1 MKIDIKQ
8 ISDGEESAVIRY
20 KNLTPALGKII
31 SLLNGEDNRLRGKT
45 DEGEVFFS
53 PDEILYLESVDDKVF
68 AYTGDKV
75 VRIEGSLSTF
85 MNGQD
90 DESFFRCSK
99 SMVINV
105 GRVAALKSL
114 SSNRIDAT
122 MESGEHIII
131 SRRYASDFRRLLKGD
146 R

>member
-8 ISDGEESAVIRY
+8 ITEGEESVSIRY
-20 KNLTPALGKII
+20 RKLTPPINKLLSI
-31 SLLNGEDNRLRGKT
+31 LNGEDNRLRGKT
-45 DEGEVFFS
+45 DEGEVFFT

-75 VRIEGSLSTF
+75 VRIEGSLNTF
-85 MNGQD
+85 LSEQD

-105 GRVAALKSL
+105 GRVAALKSM

-131 SRRYASDFRRLLKGD
+131 SRRYASEFRRLLKGD